1 MKDSIPDSELEIMK
15 LLWGNNAPMTAPE
28 IVKNIRLTHAW
39 KETTI
44 QTLLTRLLK
53 KGAVRQDGS
62 KRSYQYFPLISQR
75 EYQQIACNHLIKQ
88 AFGGNIDNL
97 MNFLLNSNLLVDDN
111 RKKT

>member
-15 LLWGNNAPMTAPE
+15 LLWENNAPMTTPE

-62 KRSYQYFPLISQR
+62 KRSYQYFPLITR
-75 EYQQIACNHLIKQ
+75 EEYQEIAVNRLIESI
-88 AFGGNIDNL
+88 FDGSIDRL
-97 MNFLLNSNLLVDDN
+97 TRFLSIKRFNE
-111 RKKT
+111 